1 MAGPVAEVASLVGR
15 TLGHYRILEK
25 IGEGGMGEVY
35 RAHDEHLESDVAIK
49 VLRPGSVSDESA
61 RKRFHTEA
69 RALARLNH
77 PNIAIIHHFD
87 TQQAVD
93 YLVMEYIP
101 GTTLSEKLAR
111 GKLPEKEVVVL
122 GLQLAEGLCAAHGH
136 GVIHSDLKPSNLR
149 LTEDGRLKILDF
161 GLAKLRFPVT
171 ETATTASLAEAHE
184 LAGSLPYMAPEQ
196 LLAGEVD
203 ARTDIHAAG
212 CVLYEMATGKG
223 PFAEVEPSKLIS
235 AILSNKPFS
244 PAAITPAISAE
255 LVRIIDKCL
264 EKEPENRYQSAK
276 ELSIDLRRLQM
287 GISNQSP
294 HRASPPRW
302 SQVKSLGLGVGM
314 VSALVLLL
322 IGLNFHSWRER
333 LLHTRDVPYRIE
345 SLAVLPLANLSGD
358 PQQEYFADGITEEL
372 ITTLGKISSLRVISR
387 QSVMRYKST
396 QKPLPEIARELNV
409 DAVIEGSVLRS
420 GNRVRVTANL
430 LYAPTDRHLWAN
442 SYERDLRDVLSLQA
456 EMAEA
461 VATEVRIKLTP
472 EERARLTPTAHPVN
486 PAAFDAYLQGSYALN
501 RIGGRPVTGIEYF
514 RRSIAADPTYAQAYV
529 GLCLAYIQMSFGHGP
544 LPPAQ
549 ALAETKHAAMQALNL
564 DGTLAEAHSCLAW
577 VQAFGEWDWTEG
589 EKEFR
594 KSIELNPNSVQ
605 AHRLY
610 SWYLSAMQRH
620 AEAIAEGARARK
632 LDPVSLATGYTAA
645 SAYWW
650 AGQLQTFASE
660 ADSLAKMDVSY
671 PGANHLLGVAALQTG
686 HYEEAILRFQRA
698 ITLSGEAFQPWNS
711 AFLGC
716 AYARAGRRVEA
727 LHVLYRLESFSQNAY
742 VSPFLMAILYSNLDN
757 KDKAFESLQK
767 AYSERNPM
775 LAFLRVA
782 PMFDSM
788 RADPRFQNLV
798 HRMNFPQ

>member
-1 MAGPVAEVASLVGR
+1 MAGPVAEIASLAGR

-25 IGEGGMGEVY
+25 IGAGGMGEVY
-35 RAHDEHLESDVAIK
+35 RAHDEHLDSDVAIK
-49 VLRPGSVSDESA
+49 VLPLGSVSNESA

-87 TQQAVD
+87 TQRGVD

-111 GKLPEKEVVVL
+111 GKLPETEVVVL

-149 LTEDGRLKILDF
+149 LTDDGRLKILDF
-161 GLAKLRFPVT
+161 GLAKLRLPVT
-171 ETATTASLAEAHE
+171 ETATTVSLAAAQEM
-184 LAGSLPYMAPEQ
+184 AGSLPYMAPEQ
-196 LLAGEVD
+196 LLAAEVD

-212 CVLYEMATGKG
+212 SVLYEMATGKR

-235 AILSNKPFS
+235 AILSKKPFS
-244 PAAITPAISAE
+244 PAAITPAVSGE

-264 EKEPENRYQSAK
+264 EKEPENRYQSAQ
-276 ELSIDLRRLQM
+276 ELLIDLRRLHM
-287 GISNQSP
+287 GVSNQLP
-294 HRASPPRW
+294 HRARPPRW
-302 SQVKSLGLGVGM
+302 SRVKSLGLGVG
-314 VSALVLLL
+314 VVAALVLLL

-333 LLHTRDVPYRIE
+333 LLHRRDVPYRIE

-461 VATEVRIKLTP
+461 VAAEVKIKLTP
-472 EERARLTPTAHPVN
+472 EERARLTPARPVN

-514 RRSIAADPTYAQAYV
+514 RRAIATDPTYAQAYV

-544 LPPAQ
+544 LPPVQ
-549 ALAETKHAAMQALNL
+549 ALAETKHAAVQALKL
-564 DGTLAEAHSCLAW
+564 DESLAEAHSCLAW
-577 VQAFGEWDWTEG
+577 VKAFGEWDWTAG
-589 EKEFR
+589 EQEFR
-594 KSIELNPNSVQ
+594 NGVELNPNSVQ

-610 SWYLSAMQRH
+610 SWYLSAMERH
-620 AEAIAEGARARK
+620 TEAIAVSQQACR
-632 LDPVSLATGYTAA
+632 LDPASLAAGYTASA
-645 SAYWW
+645 SYFW
-650 AGQLQTFASE
+650 AHQYPQSAAE
-660 ADSLAKMDVSY
+660 AERLLKIDPSY
-671 PGANHLLGVAALQTG
+671 SGSNHLLGAISLHTG
-686 HYEEAILRFQRA
+686 HYENAISYFLRA
-698 ITLSGEAFQPWNS
+698 ITLSGENFPVWNVGQ
-711 AFLGC
+711 LGC
-716 AYARAGRRVEA
+716 AYSRAGHRAEA
-727 LHVLYRLESFSQNAY
+727 LKILGQLQSAAKHKY
-742 VSPFLMAILYSNLDN
+742 VSPYIVALLLSSLGERDQ
-757 KDKAFESLQK
+757 AFEWLEK
-767 AYSERNPM
+767 AYSEHNPM
-775 LAFLRVA
+775 LAFLRVDA
-782 PMFDSM
+782 SLDSL